1 MGVLMKTAIVTDS
14 TCYLTDQEIADNNI
28 TVVPIPVII
37 DGKIYKEGVDI
48 TTEEFYERLRTSQ
61 SFPSTSQPPLG
72 EMIELYE
79 NLAKAGYDT
88 IISIHLASTISGF
101 VSSLKSLE
109 GTIEGVNLVV
119 YDSQITIR
127 LMGILALEAARL
139 AREGKDVDTILER
152 LDYVRSTFGEYFVVD
167 DLQNLVRG
175 GRLSNASAFVGSLLK
190 IKPILTFN
198 DTHEIVA
205 FEKVRSRKK
214 AIARVEKLFDEAY
227 RSAEYPLRAFVIHGN
242 DEKSALKWK
251 ASLEEKYPQLPIDIS
266 YFGPVIG
273 THLGEKAI
281 ALIWVIDYTKA

>member
-1 MGVLMKTAIVTDS
+1 MKTAIVTDS
-14 TCYLTDQEIADNNI
+14 TSYLTEKEIEDNHI
-28 TVVPIPVII
+28 TIVPMPVII

-48 TTEEFYERLRTSQ
+48 TTEEFYDRLRTSQ

-79 NLAKAGYDT
+79 NLAKEGYDT

-101 VSSLKSLE
+101 VSSLKGLE

-119 YDSQITIR
+119 YDSQLTIR
-127 LMGILALEAARL
+127 LMGILALEAARM
-139 AREGKDVDTILER
+139 AKDGADVDSIIKR
-152 LDYVRSTFGEYFVVD
+152 LDYVRSTFEEYFVVD

-175 GRLSNASAFVGSLLK
+175 GRLSNASGFVGSLLK

-198 DTHEIVA
+198 DAHEIVA

-214 AIARVEKLFDEAY
+214 AIARVETLFDEALKKTD
-227 RSAEYPLRAFVIHGN
+227 YPIRAYVVHGN
-242 DEKSALKWK
+242 DEKSAIKWRD
-251 ASLEEKYPQLPIDIS
+251 SLAEKYPGIPFEIT

-273 THLGEKAI
+273 THLGEKAL
-281 ALIWVIDYTKA
+281 ALIWMVDYTKA

>member
-1 MGVLMKTAIVTDS
+1 MKTAIVTDS
-14 TCYLTDQEIADNNI
+14 TSYLTEKEIEDNHI
-28 TVVPIPVII
+28 IIVPMPVII

-48 TTEEFYERLRTSQ
+48 TTEEFYDRLRTSQ

-79 NLAKAGYDT
+79 KLAKEGYDT

-101 VSSLKSLE
+101 VSSLKGLE

-119 YDSQITIR
+119 YDSQLTIR
-127 LMGILALEAARL
+127 LMGILALEAARM
-139 AREGKDVDTILER
+139 AKDGADVDSIIKR
-152 LDYVRSTFGEYFVVD
+152 LDYVRSTFEEYFVVD

-175 GRLSNASAFVGSLLK
+175 GRLSNASGFVGSLLK

-198 DTHEIVA
+198 DAHEIVA

-214 AIARVEKLFDEAY
+214 AIARVETLFDEALKKTD
-227 RSAEYPLRAFVIHGN
+227 YPIRAYVVHGN
-242 DEKSALKWK
+242 DEKSAIKWRD
-251 ASLEEKYPQLPIDIS
+251 SLAEKYPGIPFEIT

-273 THLGEKAI
+273 THLGEKAL
-281 ALIWVIDYTKA
+281 ALIWMVDYTKA

>member
-1 MGVLMKTAIVTDS
+1 MKTAIVTDS
-14 TCYLTDQEIADNNI
+14 TCYLTDKEIEENNI

-37 DGKIYKEGVDI
+37 DGKSYKEGVDI

-72 EMIELYE
+72 EMIELYQD
-79 NLAKAGYDT
+79 LAKQGYEN
-88 IISIHLASTISGF
+88 IISIHLASTISGL
-101 VSSLKSLE
+101 VASLKSLE
-109 GTIEGVNLVV
+109 GTIDGVNLVV
-119 YDSQITIR
+119 YDSQLTIR
-127 LMGILALEAARL
+127 LMGVLALEAARM
-139 AREGKDVDTILER
+139 AKEDADINDIIAR
-152 LDYVRSTFGEYFVVD
+152 LDFLRSTFDEYFVVD

-198 DTHEIVA
+198 DKHEIVA

-214 AIARVEKLFDEAY
+214 AMARVEKLFAEAY
-227 RSAEYPLRAFVIHGN
+227 KSVDYPLRAVVIHAN
-242 DEKSALKWK
+242 DGKSAIKWRENLK
-251 ASLEEKYPQLPIDIS
+251 EKYPSLPIDIS

-281 ALIWVIDYTKA
+281 ALAWLIDYTKK

>member
-1 MGVLMKTAIVTDS
+1 MKTAIVTDS
-14 TCYLTDQEIADNNI
+14 TSYLTEKEIEDNHI
-28 TVVPIPVII
+28 TIVPMPVII

-48 TTEEFYERLRTSQ
+48 TTKEFYDRLRTSQ

-79 NLAKAGYDT
+79 NLAKEGYDT

-101 VSSLKSLE
+101 VSSLKGLE

-119 YDSQITIR
+119 YDSQLTIR
-127 LMGILALEAARL
+127 LMGILALEAARM
-139 AREGKDVDTILER
+139 AKDGADVDSIIKR
-152 LDYVRSTFGEYFVVD
+152 LDYVRSTFEEYFVVD

-175 GRLSNASAFVGSLLK
+175 GRLSNASGFVGSLLK

-198 DTHEIVA
+198 DAHEIVA

-214 AIARVEKLFDEAY
+214 AIARVETLFDEALKKTD
-227 RSAEYPLRAFVIHGN
+227 YPIRAYVVHGN
-242 DEKSALKWK
+242 DEKSAIKWRD
-251 ASLEEKYPQLPIDIS
+251 SLAEKYPGIPFEIT

-273 THLGEKAI
+273 THLGEKAL
-281 ALIWVIDYTKA
+281 ALIWMVDYTKA